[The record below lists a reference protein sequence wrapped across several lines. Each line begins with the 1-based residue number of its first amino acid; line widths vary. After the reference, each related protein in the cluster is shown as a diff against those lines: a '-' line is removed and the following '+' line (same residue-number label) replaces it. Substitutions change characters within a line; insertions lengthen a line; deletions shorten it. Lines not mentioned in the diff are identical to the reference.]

1 MNLKNRI
8 LAVAAV
14 AAVTGAVIYGSTVEK
29 SREVQSQ
36 LTWLNNSEETIYFWY
51 SEESLSEYINSA
63 AVAFSE
69 QEDVRVIPVL
79 TSESEYLEAVNKA
92 SLAEEQAPD
101 AYLLSHDSLEKAY
114 LAGLAEEILDEEN
127 ICNEQYFP
135 EAALSAVTYHGKK
148 AGYPLCYETS
158 VLVYNA
164 AYLQDWAA
172 QNEMEDFLDA
182 LPATVDDILNIANT
196 YEPPEGVENLLEWD
210 VSDIFYNYWVVGN
223 YMIVG
228 GDTGDD
234 KENIQIN
241 SPETIAC
248 LEAYE
253 ALNQFF
259 FIESDKVTYDKVVQD
274 FIDGK
279 IVFTIG
285 TTDIVKKLEEAKAD
299 GSFAYEYGL
308 ITMPDVS
315 AQLKSRSMS
324 VTNVVV
330 INGYSEK
337 KELANRFAKYL
348 VNDYADNLYGR
359 SGKAPASITANSGQD
374 ALGVFAMEYGK
385 SIPMPKMM
393 ETANFWLKLEILF
406 SKVWNGADVA
416 EQVGELAAGMGA
428 EIP

>member
-14 AAVTGAVIYGSTVEK
+14 AAVVSAAIYGSTFQK
-29 SREVQSQ
+29 SQEVQSH

-51 SEESLSEYINSA
+51 SEEALSEYINSA

-69 QEDVRVIPVL
+69 KEDVRVIPVL
-79 TSESEYLEAVNKA
+79 KSESAYLEAINEA
-92 SLAEEQAPD
+92 SLAENQAPD

-114 LAGLAEEILDEEN
+114 LAGLAEEISDGEN
-127 ICNEQYFP
+127 ICNEQHFP
-135 EAALSAVTYHGKK
+135 EAALAAVTYHGKK
-148 AGYPLCYETS
+148 VGYPLCYETT

-164 AYLQDWAA
+164 VYLQDWAQ
-172 QNEMEDFLDA
+172 QNERENFLDA
-182 LPATVDDILNIANT
+182 IPATVDDILNIADT
-196 YEPPEGVENLLEWD
+196 YETPEGVDSVLEWD

-234 KENIQIN
+234 KNNIQIN
-241 SPETIAC
+241 NSSTIAC
-248 LEAYE
+248 LEIYE

-285 TTDIVKKLEEAKAD
+285 TTDIVRRLEEAKAD
-299 GSFAYEYGL
+299 GSFAYDYGL

-315 AQLKSRSMS
+315 EELKSRSLS
-324 VTNVVV
+324 VTNVVA

-348 VNDYADNLYGR
+348 VDDYADNLYER
-359 SGKAPASITANSGQD
+359 SGKVPANSEANAGHE
-374 ALGVFAMEYGK
+374 ALMVFAMEYGE
-385 SIPMPKMM
+385 SVSMPKMM
-393 ETANFWLKLEILF
+393 ETANFWMKLEILF
-406 SKVWNGADVA
+406 SKVWNGADVP
-416 EQVGELAAGMGA
+416 EQVSELEAGMGTGM
-428 EIP
+428 P